1 MACSICDLWCFGF
14 CAHIIILCWSLHI
27 VESIMLQD
35 YKFFEE
41 KILTHVLFKKSVV
54 TSLY

>member
-14 CAHIIILCWSLHI
+14 CTYIFILCWNLHI

-41 KILTHVLFKKSVV
+41 KILTQVLFQKSVV

>member
-14 CAHIIILCWSLHI
+14 CAYIFILCWSLHI

-41 KILTHVLFKKSVV
+41 KILTHVLFQKSVV